1 MMFATNQPKSVSV
14 RVIASTG
21 PVKGRLK
28 LTVPDGWH
36 VDPAA
41 VQIDLKGANAETVAT
56 FTVKP
61 PEQDSEGTLRAI
73 ASIDG
78 REYSFGHVRIS
89 YPHIGVHILM
99 PRAEVKVV
107 RADIRKKAERIG
119 YVQAPVTMFRKACN
133 KSAIR

>member
-1 MMFATNQPKSVSV
+1 M
-14 RVIASTG
+14 IASTG
-21 PVKGRLK
+21 PVKGEFK
-28 LTVPDGWH
+28 LTRTDGWH

-41 VQIDLKGANAETVAT
+41 VQIDLKGANAEAVAT

-78 REYSFGHVRIS
+78 REYSFERVRIS
-89 YPHIGVHILM
+89 YPHIGVHTLM

-107 RADIRKKAERIG
+107 RADIRKKGSAL
-119 YVQAPVTMFRKACN
+119 VTFLVWVTMFRRACN
-133 KSAIR
+133 RSVIR

>member
-1 MMFATNQPKSVSV
+1 MFATNQPKSVPV
-14 RVIASTG
+14 RVTAASG
-21 PVKGRLK
+21 PVKGQLK
-28 LTVPDGWH
+28 LAAPEGWH

-41 VQIDLKGANAETVAT
+41 VQIDLKGANAETVAA

-61 PEQDSEGTLRAI
+61 PEQNSEGTLRAI

-99 PRAEVKVV
+99 PPTKVKGVH
-107 RADIRKKAERIG
+107 ADLPKK
-119 YVQAPVTMFRKACN
+119 VT
-133 KSAIR
+133 